1 MRLIAVGTN
10 GFRLLF
16 TKKPVTKMGDL
27 KGIKLRLAA
36 SPVMQRTWE
45 TWGASAYA
53 MAWSETFTAIQQG
66 VMDAFECPTNILL
79 YNGFYPYTSH
89 VAENLYYCPQIFL
102 ILVNERWYQN
112 LSPEQKIF
120 LNEAAAI
127 NELEH
132 FAWVQAEYDDVRKQ
146 LVNHGGRRMP
156 SPCGRTLRK
165 CPGAR
170 SGWRASCGSRRP
182 VPLSNVPIRAASRG
196 RRAAVETSPHC
207 GTTVPEATMLRNLWE
222 HFEVYIANFSLLLM
236 VGFLTLQ
243 IIGRYFFQVGIAWT
257 EELSRFS
264 FLYFVY
270 LSSCFVMMKGRHIR
284 VECLVNVLPL
294 SVRNWIEVFGD
305 MLQIAFCLVA
315 AYAGSL
321 LLVDMIEYPV
331 YSPSLMLPLFYFYG
345 VIPLAFFIMAL
356 RIVQRL
362 YHTFSAS

>member
-1 MRLIAVGTN
+1 
-10 GFRLLF
+10 
-16 TKKPVTKMGDL
+16 
-27 KGIKLRLAA
+27 
-36 SPVMQRTWE
+36 
-45 TWGASAYA
+45 
-53 MAWSETFTAIQQG
+53 
-66 VMDAFECPTNILL
+66 
-79 YNGFYPYTSH
+79 
-89 VAENLYYCPQIFL
+89 
-102 ILVNERWYQN
+102 
-112 LSPEQKIF
+112 
-120 LNEAAAI
+120 
-127 NELEH
+127 
-132 FAWVQAEYDDVRKQ
+132 
-146 LVNHGGRRMP
+146 
-156 SPCGRTLRK
+156 
-165 CPGAR
+165 
-170 SGWRASCGSRRP
+170 
-182 VPLSNVPIRAASRG
+182 
-196 RRAAVETSPHC
+196 
-207 GTTVPEATMLRNLWE
+207 MLRNLWE

-236 VGFLTLQ
+236 VGFLTMR
-243 IIGRYFFQVGIAWT
+243 IAVGSSLAWT

-284 VECLVNVLPL
+284 VECLVNVIPL

>member
-1 MRLIAVGTN
+1 
-10 GFRLLF
+10 
-16 TKKPVTKMGDL
+16 
-27 KGIKLRLAA
+27 
-36 SPVMQRTWE
+36 
-45 TWGASAYA
+45 
-53 MAWSETFTAIQQG
+53 
-66 VMDAFECPTNILL
+66 
-79 YNGFYPYTSH
+79 
-89 VAENLYYCPQIFL
+89 
-102 ILVNERWYQN
+102 
-112 LSPEQKIF
+112 
-120 LNEAAAI
+120 
-127 NELEH
+127 
-132 FAWVQAEYDDVRKQ
+132 
-146 LVNHGGRRMP
+146 
-156 SPCGRTLRK
+156 
-165 CPGAR
+165 
-170 SGWRASCGSRRP
+170 
-182 VPLSNVPIRAASRG
+182 
-196 RRAAVETSPHC
+196 
-207 GTTVPEATMLRNLWE
+207 MLRNLWE
-222 HFEVYIANFSLLLM
+222 HFEVYIANLSLLLM

-243 IIGRYFFQVGIAWT
+243 IIARYFFQVGIAWT